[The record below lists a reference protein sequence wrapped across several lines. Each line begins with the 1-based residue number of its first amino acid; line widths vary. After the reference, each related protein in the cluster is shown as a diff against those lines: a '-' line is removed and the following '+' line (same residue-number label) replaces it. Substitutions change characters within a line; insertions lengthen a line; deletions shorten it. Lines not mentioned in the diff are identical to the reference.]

1 MQETLINAFTRTE
14 IKELFDD
21 MYMDDTVDII
31 EEMPANVVEQILDVT
46 DKETRQTIN
55 RPLNYPEDSAGS
67 IMTVEYVDLKKE
79 MTVEQALKKI
89 KWVGIDQE
97 TIYTCYA
104 IEQKRLIGIGLP
116 DRGRREDAAHRD
128 CDS

>member
-1 MQETLINAFTRTE
+1 MSSSMQETLINAFTRTE

-89 KWVGIDQE
+89 KRVGIDQE
-97 TIYTCYA
+97 TIYT
-104 IEQKRLIGIGLP
+104 
-116 DRGRREDAAHRD
+116 
-128 CDS
+128 